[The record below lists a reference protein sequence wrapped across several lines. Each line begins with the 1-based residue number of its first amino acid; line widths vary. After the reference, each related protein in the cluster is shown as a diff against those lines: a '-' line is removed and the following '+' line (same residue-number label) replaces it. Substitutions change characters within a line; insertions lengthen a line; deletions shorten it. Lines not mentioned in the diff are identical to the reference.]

1 MISTQAHRRPNAA
14 QWSGCDRSKALG
26 LQSVPRASIHI
37 KTHRRLL
44 DEDAFAHSMRVAD
57 FCLVM
62 CGDTPTSRRIFDS
75 IVADCV
81 PLIVGTRLW
90 GRCEPPCRP
99 GWGWFVSG
107 ETHPH
112 TPFHDTLIDYSRFP
126 RVDEKWF
133 YEDAL
138 AATKAAI
145 ANVTPAAELEIWR
158 YLDAI
163 RGDVVYG
170 YGRAATSTDFGR
182 ATANLLDGVVL
193 RLRHGGAVPPGLRPG

>member
-1 MISTQAHRRPNAA
+1 ME
-14 QWSGCDRSKALG
+14 SK
-26 LQSVPRASIHI
+26 
-37 KTHRRLL
+37 
-44 DEDAFAHSMRVAD
+44 FAHAMRVSD

-107 ETHPH
+107 EKHPH

-145 ANVTPAAELEIWR
+145 ANVTPAAELEIWK